1 MIRKWFMTR
10 QAAEIKEFKIPEG
23 FRFSIF
29 SRSGGFDPAFSLPV
43 ENLSFADFDENF
55 DESGFSEIRH
65 RVFGSIATLADDRFR
80 GFWLR

>member
-1 MIRKWFMTR
+1 MIRKWFMKR
-10 QAAEIKEFKIPEG
+10 QAAEIKEFKLPE
-23 FRFSIF
+23 RFYLSIY
-29 SRSGGFDPAFSLPV
+29 SRFDPAFSLPV
-43 ENLSFADFDENF
+43 ENLSFADI

>member
-10 QAAEIKEFKIPEG
+10 QAAEIKEFKLPER
-23 FRFSIF
+23 FRFLIF
-29 SRSGGFDPAFSLPV
+29 SRSGGFDPAFLLPV
-43 ENLSFADFDENF
+43 ENLSFADI